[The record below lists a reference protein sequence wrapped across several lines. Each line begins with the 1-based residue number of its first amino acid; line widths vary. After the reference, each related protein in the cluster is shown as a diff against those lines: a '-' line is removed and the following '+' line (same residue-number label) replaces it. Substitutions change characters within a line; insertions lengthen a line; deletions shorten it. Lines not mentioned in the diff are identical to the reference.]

1 MTTLQKITSIWRH
14 IEEVQKNCFII
25 AENLI
30 ENGEEE
36 LARQLL
42 TNSLIHDQSKFR
54 GIEWEY
60 MQTDDDSDEA
70 VDKLR
75 LSVHQ
80 HNTTN
85 PHHPEYWNGIHK
97 MPDVYIAEMVAD
109 WKARSSDF
117 GTSLQEWIDNQ
128 AAIRFHYNKKQMIY
142 KKIMRFTKL
151 LLEKP
156 FHQ

>member
-1 MTTLQKITSIWRH
+1 MTDLQKITSIWRH
-14 IEEVQKNCFII
+14 IEDVQKNCFII

-30 ENGEEE
+30 ENGEGE

-42 TNSLIHDQSKFR
+42 TNSLVHDQSKFR

-60 MQTDDDSDEA
+60 MNPDDDSDAA
-70 VDKLR
+70 VDNLR
-75 LSVHQ
+75 LAVHQ

-85 PHHPEYWNGIHK
+85 PHHPEYWNGIQN
-97 MPDVYIAEMVAD
+97 MPDVYLAEMVAD
-109 WKARSSDF
+109 WKSRSSDF
-117 GTSLQEWIDNQ
+117 GTSLQSWIDNQ
-128 AAIRFHYNKKQMIY
+128 AAVRFHYNKKQLVY

-156 FHQ
+156 FQQ